1 MTQTLKPC
9 QNFDKTNDVFPR
21 TCPDKWTEGQID
33 RQRKGYKEPN
43 LYEPSDYSVIVLGQ
57 NCIWILDAVFD
68 FFFQKFVLLGTLLWA
83 LLCYEHLEGKSA
95 FLYLCW
101 KLSWIYKIAP
111 ATAGGAIITE

>member
-43 LYEPSDYSVIVLGQ
+43 LYEPSDYSVIILGQ
-57 NCIWILDAVFD
+57 NCICILDAVFD
-68 FFFQKFVLLGTLLWA
+68 FFFFFKNLFYYEH
-83 LLCYEHLEGKSA
+83 CYEHCYA
-95 FLYLCW
+95 MN
-101 KLSWIYKIAP
+101 I
-111 ATAGGAIITE
+111 